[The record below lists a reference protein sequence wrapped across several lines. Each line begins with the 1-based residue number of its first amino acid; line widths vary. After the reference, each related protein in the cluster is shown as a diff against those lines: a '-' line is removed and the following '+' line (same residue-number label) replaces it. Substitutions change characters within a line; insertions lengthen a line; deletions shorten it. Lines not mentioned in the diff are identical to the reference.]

1 MKYIFHGN
9 VQGVGFRYF
18 TKQMARRFNI
28 SGSVRNKPDGTVELI
43 LNDENNNIKEFM
55 EAIKKGN
62 GFMKI
67 KNIEK
72 YDYESNASDFKVKY

>member
-28 SGSVRNKPDGTVELI
+28 SGSVRNKPDGKVELI